1 MLQDLFI
8 KLEPV
13 VVTSEIKE
21 KKIQLQYQ
29 ENSDNM
35 SQSRPV
41 SLTWFLQY
49 RVYIKINTVDL

>member
-41 SLTWFLQY
+41 SLT
-49 RVYIKINTVDL
+49 